1 MRNSTASVLLLLS
14 AGLFLTVILPYYDKV
29 MVLRDRSTQYKGILA
44 NIIEIEQKRD
54 DLKVKYENLPKEDVQ
69 RLEKVLPS
77 QSDIVSLAVNFDSI
91 AARYGISI
99 KSINSTDSSTQS
111 AEGIVQA
118 PSSSLYHEATVT
130 LSFIANYESFRAFM
144 SDIEKSLRII
154 DIQSVTFNSSDDGL
168 YDFKVTV
175 KTYWLK

>member
-1 MRNSTASVLLLLS
+1 MKNSTASILLLLS

-29 MVLRDRSTQYKGILA
+29 MVLRDRSLQYKGILA
-44 NIIEIEQKRD
+44 NIAEIGQKRD
-54 DLKVKYENLPKEDVQ
+54 DLKVKYENLPQNEVQ
-69 RLEKVLPS
+69 KLEKVLPS

-111 AEGIVQA
+111 VDGIVQA

-130 LSFIANYESFRAFM
+130 LSFIADYESFRGFM

-154 DIQSVTFNSSDDGL
+154 DIQSVTFESSDNGL